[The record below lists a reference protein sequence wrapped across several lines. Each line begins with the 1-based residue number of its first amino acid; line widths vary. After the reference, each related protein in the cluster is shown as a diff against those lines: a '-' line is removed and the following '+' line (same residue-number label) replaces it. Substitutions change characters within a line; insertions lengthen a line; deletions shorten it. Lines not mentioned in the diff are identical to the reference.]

1 MRIRH
6 FFFVLIYYIFR
17 VFPIKKNKVVV
28 SCYDGKGYGDHGKY
42 ICNELLTR
50 DADLEIVWL
59 SGNPEDV
66 FPAGVRPVK
75 FRSIRAVY
83 EQVTAKIWI
92 DNKRKKDFVRKRKGQ
107 YYIQVWHGG
116 LGIKKV
122 EMDAQDKLTPEYVRW
137 AKYDSKIAD
146 LFVAESEWTYEYYKR
161 VFWYDGEIM
170 KCGAPREDILFTQ
183 DETVLDRVYSALN
196 LPKDYKL
203 LLYAPTFRNNLS
215 ENLSEYDLYW
225 DALLDSM
232 QEKFGGK
239 WMGLIRLHP
248 NVSKLSKNL
257 RFPDRVINVT
267 DYPDMQE
274 LLVAS
279 ACVVTDYSSCLF
291 EFGITKRPGFTYAAD
306 YEAYTKERDVMFD
319 CRQLPFP
326 FAQSSEELIN
336 NVKNFDEATYQME
349 MHAFYHDYLR
359 MYEGGNASK
368 AIVDKIIEVIKG

>member
-50 DADLEIVWL
+50 DADLEIVWP

-122 EMDAQDKLTPEYVRW
+122 EMDAQ
-137 AKYDSKIAD
+137 
-146 LFVAESEWTYEYYKR
+146 
-161 VFWYDGEIM
+161 
-170 KCGAPREDILFTQ
+170 
-183 DETVLDRVYSALN
+183 
-196 LPKDYKL
+196 
-203 LLYAPTFRNNLS
+203 
-215 ENLSEYDLYW
+215 
-225 DALLDSM
+225 
-232 QEKFGGK
+232 
-239 WMGLIRLHP
+239 
-248 NVSKLSKNL
+248 
-257 RFPDRVINVT
+257 
-267 DYPDMQE
+267 
-274 LLVAS
+274 
-279 ACVVTDYSSCLF
+279 
-291 EFGITKRPGFTYAAD
+291 GI
-306 YEAYTKERDVMFD
+306 
-319 CRQLPFP
+319 
-326 FAQSSEELIN
+326 LIN
-336 NVKNFDEATYQME
+336 RLCQT
-349 MHAFYHDYLR
+349 
-359 MYEGGNASK
+359 GNPCC
-368 AIVDKIIEVIKG
+368 G